1 MYGDQSGEFLSG
13 YRCLKGLCHAICYL
27 FKKQK
32 LFLQQLKSKTNGPVF
47 LFETICSRCN
57 RLLSSV
63 AMDGKHGH
71 GLKLEKAG
79 PLFSSFNAMP
89 AKIAQK
95 IL

>member
-1 MYGDQSGEFLSG
+1 MSESQQGPETCDVISRKG
-13 YRCLKGLCHAICYL
+13 Y
-27 FKKQK
+27 
-32 LFLQQLKSKTNGPVF
+32 
-47 LFETICSRCN
+47 CSCF
-57 RLLSSV
+57 LSSV

-79 PLFSSFNAMP
+79 PLFSSFNVIP